1 MNNVELERLKQVLD
15 MKIEKGKK
23 NINEKYNPAMNN
35 YFQIQIEVLEW
46 VLEEYVQKH
55 KHIELE
61 VLESIIENKIT
72 RLKTQMDK
80 TTYIVDTDALYRKI
94 ETLRWII
101 FAINHF
107 VKDSKRSL
115 DMMI

>member
-1 MNNVELERLKQVLD
+1 MNNVEIERLKQVLN
-15 MKIEKGKK
+15 MKIEKAMK

-35 YFQIQIEVLEW
+35 LFQIQLEILEW
-46 VLEEYVQKH
+46 VLEEYAQKQ

-61 VLESIIENKIT
+61 GLEYIIENKIT
-72 RLKTQMDK
+72 KLKTQMDK
-80 TTYIVDTDALYRKI
+80 ATYIAYTDALYRKI

-107 VKDSKRSL
+107 VKDSKRSI
-115 DMMI
+115 DMMV

>member
-1 MNNVELERLKQVLD
+1 M
-15 MKIEKGKK
+15 
-23 NINEKYNPAMNN
+23 
-35 YFQIQIEVLEW
+35 EW
-46 VLEEYVQKH
+46 VLEEYAQKQ

-61 VLESIIENKIT
+61 GLESIIENKIT
-72 RLKTQMDK
+72 ELKTQMDK
-80 TTYIVDTDALYRKI
+80 ATYIVDTDVSYRKI

-107 VKDSKRSL
+107 VRDSEKSI

>member
-1 MNNVELERLKQVLD
+1 MNNVEVERLKQVLN
-15 MKIEKGKK
+15 MKIEKAKK

-35 YFQIQIEVLEW
+35 YFQIQLDLLEW
-46 VLEEYVQKH
+46 VLEEYTQKQ

-61 VLESIIENKIT
+61 GLEFIIENKIT
-72 RLKTQMDK
+72 KLKIQMDK

-107 VKDSKRSL
+107 VKDRERSI
-115 DMMI
+115 DMMV